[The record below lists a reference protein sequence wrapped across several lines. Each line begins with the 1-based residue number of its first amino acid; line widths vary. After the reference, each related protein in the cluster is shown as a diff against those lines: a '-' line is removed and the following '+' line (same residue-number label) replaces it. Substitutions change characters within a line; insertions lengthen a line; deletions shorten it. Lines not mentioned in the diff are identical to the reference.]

1 MISEHSDSI
10 SRGPAYS
17 FIRFPLPNRFQ
28 IASLEVPKPLP
39 PRGAQKHT
47 KSLPR
52 SAGHVQGRQHLALK
66 ALAHLVTIAV
76 PPDHERIAVRR
87 TAAAIDRAVRNAR
100 LIFVQDFWHT
110 TRIPASLARRTMSA
124 VPRPPGNA
132 STRSGL
138 PSSSICWLRLGPR
151 ERPKSTR

>member
-10 SRGPAYS
+10 SRGPAYL
-17 FIRFPLPNRFQ
+17 FIRYQLPKPR
-28 IASLEVPKPLP
+28 ASL
-39 PRGAQKHT
+39 GH
-47 KSLPR
+47 
-52 SAGHVQGRQHLALK
+52 AGRRM
-66 ALAHLVTIAV
+66 TIYLR
-76 PPDHERIAVRR
+76 ERFRLR

-138 PSSSICWLRLGPR
+138 PSSSICWLRLGPP

>member
-1 MISEHSDSI
+1 VVSILLPSYTAKTGQSATVLHARSVALVIHKEHS
-10 SRGPAYS
+10 
-17 FIRFPLPNRFQ
+17 
-28 IASLEVPKPLP
+28 VPKEELLQFE
-39 PRGAQKHT
+39 G
-47 KSLPR
+47 
-52 SAGHVQGRQHLALK
+52 
-66 ALAHLVTIAV
+66 LVTEIL
-76 PPDHERIAVRR
+76 PD
-87 TAAAIDRAVRNAR
+87 AAAIDRAVRNAR

-138 PSSSICWLRLGPR
+138 PSSSICWLHLGPP

>member
-1 MISEHSDSI
+1 
-10 SRGPAYS
+10 
-17 FIRFPLPNRFQ
+17 
-28 IASLEVPKPLP
+28 
-39 PRGAQKHT
+39 
-47 KSLPR
+47 R

-87 TAAAIDRAVRNAR
+87 TAAAIDRALRNAR

-138 PSSSICWLRLGPR
+138 PSSSICWLRLGPP
-151 ERPKSTR
+151 ERTSRSKRSHTWSRSPSLPITNGLPYGQSPPGKD